1 MTALAPL
8 LQAFFSDRLLRQ
20 RRASAHTVMAYRDT
34 FRLLLGFAQRGLGRA

>member
-20 RRASAHTVMAYRDT
+20 RRASAPHGHGVS
-34 FRLLLGFAQRGLGRA
+34 